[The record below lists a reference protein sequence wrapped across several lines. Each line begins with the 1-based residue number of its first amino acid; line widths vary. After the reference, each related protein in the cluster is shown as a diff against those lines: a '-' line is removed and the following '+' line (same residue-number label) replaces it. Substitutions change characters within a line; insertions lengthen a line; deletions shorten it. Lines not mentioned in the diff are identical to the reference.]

1 VGHIL
6 RHTMILVIKHDQPY
20 TPESYERAELDD
32 GTKCK
37 TVEDAAQF
45 EREVYFEDKMET
57 FYEYI
62 VEDGVT
68 HTVEVIYD
76 RDELNDEDLREQVRE
91 DNQSLAEDEAAD
103 ARVVHVETFPREL

>member
-20 TPESYERAELDD
+20 TPESYEKAELDD

-76 RDELNDEDLREQVRE
+76 RDELNDELTDE
-91 DNQSLAEDEAAD
+91 DKAEEADPFADEAAD